1 MLNALKHAFPDD
13 RSGSVDIRTSVEDE
27 TCLVI
32 VPDDGIGISTEVA
45 PDTSSLGMRLVS
57 ALAEQI
63 SAEVQRETSNVGTRY
78 TVRFALETRGPE
90 PSEAACPRVSRGDGG
105 GACQTAVGTEE
116 GRARPR
122 RGRRWGVPDRSRFI
136 CIRRVTSR
144 DPSGLP

>member
-1 MLNALKHAFPDD
+1 MPLGLIVTELLLNALKHAFPDD

-78 TVRFALETRGPE
+78 TVRFALET
-90 PSEAACPRVSRGDGG
+90 
-105 GACQTAVGTEE
+105 QGT
-116 GRARPR
+116 GT
-122 RGRRWGVPDRSRFI
+122 I
-136 CIRRVTSR
+136 
-144 DPSGLP
+144 